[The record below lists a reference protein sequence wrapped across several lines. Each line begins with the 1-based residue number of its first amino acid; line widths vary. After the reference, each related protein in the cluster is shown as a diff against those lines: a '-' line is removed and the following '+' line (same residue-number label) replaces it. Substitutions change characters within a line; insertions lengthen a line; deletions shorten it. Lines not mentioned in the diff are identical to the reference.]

1 LSIIAD
7 TSGMLVL
14 LDADHVLHAAARALL
29 EHESVI
35 VPSSVVCEVDYMA
48 TARLGAATAQT
59 FLEDLIS
66 GAYDLMQVDLA
77 DMQRALELMRQ
88 FGDAHVGFV
97 DATIVALAERYRVPR
112 ILTLDRRHFGMF
124 RPKGLGHLELL
135 P

>member
-1 LSIIAD
+1 MSIIAD

-14 LDADHVLHAAARALL
+14 LDADHALHAAARALL
-29 EHESVI
+29 ERESVI

-59 FLEDLIS
+59 FLEDLGS

-77 DMQRALELMRQ
+77 DMRRALELMQQ
-88 FGDAHVGFV
+88 FGDARIGFV

-124 RPKGLGHLELL
+124 RPKGLEHLELL